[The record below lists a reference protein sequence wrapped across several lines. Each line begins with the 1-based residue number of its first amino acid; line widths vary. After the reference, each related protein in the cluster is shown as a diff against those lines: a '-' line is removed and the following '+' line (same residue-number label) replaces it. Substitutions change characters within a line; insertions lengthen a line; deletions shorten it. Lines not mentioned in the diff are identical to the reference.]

1 MFIDIGA
8 NIGVFILDLARRK
21 NSYAIGF
28 EPNYNCVTALKKS
41 MKINGM
47 DNYQIHNCVVGDKE
61 MIVSFNPQNNS
72 QGASVHTSKLSPNAI
87 KQICLDKLPELQS
100 AAGKDVVIM
109 LIDAELRSKGNGRS
123 QSIFKG
129 QETDYSFEYNCE

>member
-1 MFIDIGA
+1 
-8 NIGVFILDLARRK
+8 
-21 NSYAIGF
+21 
-28 EPNYNCVTALKKS
+28 

-72 QGASVHTSKLSPNAI
+72 QGASVHTSELNPNSI
-87 KQICLDKLPELQS
+87 KQICLNKLPELQS

-109 LIDAELRSKGNGRS
+109 LIDVEGYEVKVMEGANQFLKDKKP
-123 QSIFKG
+123 IIV
-129 QETDYSFEYNCE
+129 FEYNWVSKKYFA